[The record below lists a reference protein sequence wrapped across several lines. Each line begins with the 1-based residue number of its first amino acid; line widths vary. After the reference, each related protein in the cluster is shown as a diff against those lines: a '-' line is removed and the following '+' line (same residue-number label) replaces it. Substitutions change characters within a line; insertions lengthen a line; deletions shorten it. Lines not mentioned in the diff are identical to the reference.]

1 MILHVQVY
9 VRIYD
14 TNLSQSIN
22 TNGFVGGSNKMG
34 FIISMT
40 TNRCVGK
47 FKKKNLSNIY

>member
-34 FIISMT
+34 FLLY
-40 TNRCVGK
+40 G
-47 FKKKNLSNIY
+47 